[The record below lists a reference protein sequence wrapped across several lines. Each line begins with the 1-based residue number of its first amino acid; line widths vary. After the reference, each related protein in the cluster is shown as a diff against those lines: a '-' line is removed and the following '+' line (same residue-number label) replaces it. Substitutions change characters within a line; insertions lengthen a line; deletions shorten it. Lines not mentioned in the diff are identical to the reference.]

1 MVKRLLL
8 YMVKMLE
15 LCLMQNKIFKFFYIL
30 IFMFSFNTNAELIFE
45 NDFPKNMQGVWS
57 NNCDSEYQVFIISRN
72 TSMWIDES
80 YVGFNISKT
89 SEVNDWIAYK
99 WGEIESS
106 YYYFLKKDGEK
117 LFEISAP
124 ESWDGIDYS
133 FLNGSDYSVYEKC
146 DSIPSMYQLIY
157 GEIINLM
164 NSQLIET
171 CNNDQNPANCI
182 NETFTFLDVSG
193 DNELSVAELTRAAR
207 IAIYF
212 TFIDK
217 REEEDRDIGF
227 ATYTTTSLIFPA
239 LSKILIGNYDYDN
252 SNTISLKEIYTDRID
267 TLDYQ
272 NLFKENLKGL
282 DAEELRKL
290 IDNLDFLRS
299 MMVN

>member
-1 MVKRLLL
+1 
-8 YMVKMLE
+8 
-15 LCLMQNKIFKFFYIL
+15 MQNKIFKFFYIL

-57 NNCDSEYQVFIISRN
+57 SNCDSEYQVFIISSN

-171 CNNDQNPANCI
+171 CNNDKNPANCI

-193 DNELSVAELTRAAR
+193 DDELSVAELTRAAR

-282 DAEELRKL
+282 DPEELRKL

-299 MMVN
+299 MMMN

>member
-1 MVKRLLL
+1 
-8 YMVKMLE
+8 
-15 LCLMQNKIFKFFYIL
+15 MQNKIFKFFYIL

-282 DAEELRKL
+282 NAEELRKL

>member
-1 MVKRLLL
+1 
-8 YMVKMLE
+8 
-15 LCLMQNKIFKFFYIL
+15 MQSKIFKFFYIL
-30 IFMFSFNTNAELIFE
+30 IFVFSFNTNAELIFK

-57 NNCDSEYQVFIISRN
+57 SNCDSEYQVFIISSN

>member
-1 MVKRLLL
+1 
-8 YMVKMLE
+8 
-15 LCLMQNKIFKFFYIL
+15 MQNKIFKFFYIL

-45 NDFPKNMQGVWS
+45 NNFPKNMQGVWS
-57 NNCDSEYQVFIISRN
+57 SNCDSEYQVFIISSN

>member
-1 MVKRLLL
+1 
-8 YMVKMLE
+8 
-15 LCLMQNKIFKFFYIL
+15 MQNKIFKFFYIL
-30 IFMFSFNTNAELIFE
+30 IFVFSFNTNAELIFE
-45 NDFPKNMQGVWS
+45 NNFPKNMQGVWS
-57 NNCDSEYQVFIISRN
+57 SNCDSEYQVFIISSN

-282 DAEELRKL
+282 DPEELRKL

>member
-1 MVKRLLL
+1 
-8 YMVKMLE
+8 
-15 LCLMQNKIFKFFYIL
+15 MQNKIFKFFFIL
-30 IFMFSFNTNAELIFE
+30 TILLSFKINAELIFE
-45 NDFPKNMQGVWS
+45 NDFPKNMHGIWS
-57 NNCDSEYQVFIISRN
+57 SDCVSEKQVFIISRN

-146 DSIPSMYQLIY
+146 ESIPSMYQLIY

-282 DAEELRKL
+282 DPEELRKL

>member
-1 MVKRLLL
+1 
-8 YMVKMLE
+8 
-15 LCLMQNKIFKFFYIL
+15 
-30 IFMFSFNTNAELIFE
+30 MFSFNTNAELIFE

-299 MMVN
+299 MMMN